1 MSEDGLIWIKH
12 DGGPMPVPGDT
23 VVATKWGAGG
33 YLASPDRPQPASKHI
48 WSGMSPSASIT
59 EYAIVTPSP
68 SAVAPEPA
76 IDAHYTKHAIEPMEY
91 SMANKLDAMQH
102 TVVKYVTRFRDKH
115 GKRDLLAAR
124 HVLDM
129 LIAREYP
136 NG

>member
-1 MSEDGLIWIKH
+1 MSKFQVGDTVRYKAIDIDAAKPDGLIGKIIDANKGEVLWEDGSTEKH
-12 DGGPMPVPGDT
+12 SLQ
-23 VVATKWGAGG
+23 
-33 YLASPDRPQPASKHI
+33 YLEVIASA
-48 WSGMSPSASIT
+48 
-59 EYAIVTPSP
+59 
-68 SAVAPEPA
+68 PA

-124 HVLDM
+124 HILDK

>member
-1 MSEDGLIWIKH
+1 MSKDGLTWIKH
-12 DGGPMPVPGDT
+12 DGSPMPVPGDT
-23 VVATKWGAGG
+23 IVTWDIDPSFDDFNHRA
-33 YLASPDRPQPASKHI
+33 LAESLSWDI
-48 WSGMSPSASIT
+48 IT
-59 EYAIVTPSP
+59 RYAIVTPSP

-76 IDAHYTKHAIEPMEY
+76 IDAHYTKYAIEPMEY

>member
-1 MSEDGLIWIKH
+1 MSKDGLTWIKH
-12 DGGPMPVPGDT
+12 DGGRMPVPGDT
-23 VVATKWGAGG
+23 MVTWDIDPSFHHFNHRA
-33 YLASPDRPQPASKHI
+33 LAESLAWDI
-48 WSGMSPSASIT
+48 IT
-59 EYAIVTPSP
+59 RYAIVTPSP
-68 SAVAPEPA
+68 SAVASEPA

-124 HVLDM
+124 HILDK

>member
-1 MSEDGLIWIKH
+1 MSGDSLTWIKH

-23 VVATKWGAGG
+23 IVTWDIEPSFSYFNHKERANI
-33 YLASPDRPQPASKHI
+33 LQ
-48 WSGMSPSASIT
+48 WSMIT
-59 EYAIVTPSP
+59 RYAIVTPSP

>member
-1 MSEDGLIWIKH
+1 MSEDGMTWIKH
-12 DGGPMPVPGDT
+12 DGGPSPVPGDT
-23 VVATKWGAGG
+23 LVRHDYGDNPKWDGYGGSDVVATIPHW
-33 YLASPDRPQPASKHI
+33 PDVKK
-48 WSGMSPSASIT
+48 
-59 EYAIVTPSP
+59 YAIVTPSP

-129 LIAREYP
+129 LIKREYP